1 MPEQFTLPVIG
12 EKANFL
18 DLEPTMN
25 ENVDKDAFQGFKKA
39 QADGSTTQEAAADL
53 ATQAAA

>member
-1 MPEQFTLPVIG
+1 MPVIG